1 MLKIKKMIA
10 LILCVMIVC
19 ATSVAFADDAKDDSN
34 ATEIT
39 QSETEIK
46 SEEDKTQTDENT
58 DEANPEEDK
67 TQTGE
72 NTDETKPE
80 EDKTQTGG
88 NKANDSEKQNE
99 TLPTINPELVDW
111 DAEVFLNG
119 QKVNVAVKYAD
130 GVSFLPLRAVS
141 ELLNC
146 CVAWRAS
153 DTTAHILKENK
164 SIMFKMNSPEFVTHK
179 FKVEDK
185 FAYMDK
191 GEVKYINNGT
201 QRICAP
207 VVDNTMYI
215 PLRALVEDALK
226 ADVNCVS
233 NKIEIK
239 MDNIGDFTIDDLMAK
254 NYIETYCM
262 TPEDYTSNTVTV
274 IVRDNRDQAD
284 EKLGDGVSVTL
295 NGQTKTA
302 ANGGRCEF
310 TDIDDGT
317 HKIET
322 KNVPQGYKAV
332 ETSVTVQYGENKSV
346 TVYLNKIKTN
356 PEDGNKNENGA
367 DASGTQTK

>member
-1 MLKIKKMIA
+1 MLKIKKIIA
-10 LILCVMIVC
+10 LLLCVMTVC

-34 ATEIT
+34 EATVT
-39 QSETEIK
+39 QPGTEK
-46 SEEDKTQTDENT
+46 QPDEDKTQANEN
-58 DEANPEEDK
+58 K
-67 TQTGE
+67 
-72 NTDETKPE
+72 DETKTD

-119 QKVNVAVKYAD
+119 QKVEVAVKYAD

-179 FKVEDK
+179 FKVEDE

-201 QRICAP
+201 QRVCAT
-207 VVDNTMYI
+207 VVENTMYI
-215 PLRALVEDALK
+215 PLRALIEDALK

-262 TPEDYTSNTVTV
+262 SPADYKSNTVTV
-274 IVRDNRDQAD
+274 SVHGNFDQAD
-284 EKLGDGVSVTL
+284 ATLGDGVLVTL

-302 ANGGRCEF
+302 ANGGYCTF

-317 HKIET
+317 YKIET
-322 KNVPQGYKAV
+322 KNVPQGYEAA
-332 ETSVTVQYGENKSV
+332 ETSVTVQYGEVKSV
-346 TVYLNKIKTN
+346 TVPLNKIKTN